1 MTAVKAVVF
10 PACAVLCAL
19 ALLYKLRD
27 LRHHRRDPAL
37 LALLIAFGCKGIS
50 FTLSTP
56 SVAEAVDARL
66 GVSDIG
72 ALGIHLFGG
81 VASSAAF
88 LTAIVY
94 WVYPPE
100 AARRRALVRLL
111 IAALCA
117 VAMVTMWAVAG
128 TGAQHRSAHYLLQN
142 AHRPLVAAY
151 LLLYVSAFGAGM
163 IEIIRLCR
171 RYGRVAGRQWLRR
184 GLYCTAIGASA
195 CLVYCLNRLLS
206 LIAVQSG
213 LDPLEWELLTPVA
226 NGTGILF
233 LVTGLTMPSW
243 GPRLA
248 EWRRRVRNFV
258 TYQRLHPLWAALY
271 AAVPDIA
278 LNPQHA
284 GRLARF
290 LPGDISYRLYRMVIE
305 IQDGLLALRPYMAP
319 AVAAEARRSAE
330 EAGLSGDRLHAMV
343 QARSLVSALRAKHDD
358 RPPVR
363 EPEAAGPEAD
373 TDGGDA
379 EEQAAT
385 NGGYAEEI
393 GWLLHVARAYT
404 AVRSTDHRSTDRST
418 VQSTAGPTEGK
429 VR

>member
-1 MTAVKAVVF
+1 MNAVKAAVF
-10 PACAVLCAL
+10 PACAVLCVL

-37 LALLIAFGCKGIS
+37 LALLIAFFCKGIS

-56 SVAEAVDARL
+56 SVSRAVDAYV
-66 GVSDIG
+66 GVADLG

-88 LTAIVY
+88 LTAIVF

-117 VAMVTMWAVAG
+117 VAMVTMWAAAG
-128 TGAQHRSAHYLLQN
+128 SGDQRRSAHYLLQN
-142 AHRPLVAAY
+142 VHRPVVAAY

-184 GLYCTAIGASA
+184 GLYSTAIGASA
-195 CLVYCLNRLLS
+195 CLVYCLNRLVS
-206 LIAVQSG
+206 LIAVQCG
-213 LDPLEWELLTPVA
+213 LDPLDWELLTPVA
-226 NGTGILF
+226 NGTGIFF
-233 LVTGLTMPSW
+233 LVAGLTMPSW
-243 GPRLA
+243 GPRIA
-248 EWRRRVRNFV
+248 EWRRLARNFV

-271 AAVPDIA
+271 TAVPDIA

-305 IQDGLLALRPYMAP
+305 IQDGLLTLRPYVASG
-319 AVAAEARRSAE
+319 AAEDARQSAE
-330 EAGLSGDRLHAMV
+330 AAGLSGDRLHAMV
-343 QARSLVSALRAKHDD
+343 QATTLVSALRAKHDN

-363 EPEAAGPEAD
+363 GSVAVGPEAAQ
-373 TDGGDA
+373 GGDYTQ
-379 EEQAAT
+379 EV
-385 NGGYAEEI
+385 GR
-393 GWLLHVARAYT
+393 LLDIARAYAT
-404 AVRSTDHRSTDRST
+404 VRSTDRCR
-418 VQSTAGPTEGK
+418 ERR

>member
-27 LRHHRRDPAL
+27 LRHQRNDPAL
-37 LALLIAFGCKGIS
+37 LALLLAFAGKGIS
-50 FTLSTP
+50 FLLSTP
-56 SVAEAVDARL
+56 SVSQAVDARL
-66 GVSDIG
+66 GVADIG
-72 ALGIHLFGG
+72 ALGIHLLGG

-100 AARRRALVRLL
+100 TARRRALVRLL

-117 VAMVTMWAVAG
+117 VAMIVLWAMAG
-128 TGAQHRSAHYLLQN
+128 SGAQQRSAHYLLQN

-184 GLYCTAIGASA
+184 GLYSTAIGASA

-213 LDPLEWELLTPVA
+213 LDPLDWELLTPVA
-226 NGTGILF
+226 NGIGIFF
-233 LVTGLTMPSW
+233 LVAGLTMPSW
-243 GPRLA
+243 GPSVS
-248 EWRRRVRNFV
+248 EWRRLVRNFV
-258 TYQRLHPLWAALY
+258 TYQRLHPLWRAVY

-278 LNPQHA
+278 LDPHRA

-319 AVAAEARRSAE
+319 DVATGARKSAE
-330 EAGLSGDRLHAMV
+330 DAGLSGDRLHAMV
-343 QARSLVSALRAKHDD
+343 QARSLVSALRARQDD
-358 RPPVR
+358 RAPVR
-363 EPEAAGPEAD
+363 TSGEPGPESAK
-373 TDGGDA
+373 G
-379 EEQAAT
+379 
-385 NGGYAEEI
+385 GGYTEEVA
-393 GWLLHVARAYT
+393 WLLEVARAYT
-404 AVRSTDHRSTDRST
+404 AVMSTDRSTDRST
-418 VQSTAGPTEGK
+418 ERPTDRSTERNVP
-429 VR
+429 

>member
-1 MTAVKAVVF
+1 MTGVKAVVF
-10 PACAVLCAL
+10 PACALLCAL

-27 LRHHRRDPAL
+27 LRHQRNDPAL
-37 LALLIAFGCKGIS
+37 RALLVAFFCKGIS

-56 SVAEAVDARL
+56 SVSQAVDTRL
-66 GVSDIG
+66 GVADIG
-72 ALGIHLFGG
+72 ALGIHIFGG

-88 LTAIVY
+88 LAAIVH

-100 AARRRALVRLL
+100 TARRHAFVRLL
-111 IAALCA
+111 VAALCA
-117 VAMVTMWAVAG
+117 VAMLTMWAAAGAG
-128 TGAQHRSAHYLLQN
+128 TGQRSAHYLLQN

-163 IEIIRLCR
+163 IEIIRLCS

-226 NGTGILF
+226 NGTGIFF
-233 LVTGLTMPSW
+233 LVAGLTMPSW
-243 GPRLA
+243 GPTVSEWQRLA
-248 EWRRRVRNFV
+248 RNFV
-258 TYQRLHPLWAALY
+258 TYQRLHPLWRVLY
-271 AAVPDIA
+271 EAVPDIA
-278 LNPQHA
+278 LNPHHA

-305 IQDGLLALRPYMAP
+305 IQDGLLALRPYMP
-319 AVAAEARRSAE
+319 GAEAICDRYSAE
-330 EAGLSGDRLHAMV
+330 EAGLSVNREHAMA
-343 QARSLVSALRAKHDD
+343 QASSLASALRAKRDD

-363 EPEAAGPEAD
+363 KSIALGPEAAK
-373 TDGGDA
+373 GGNYT
-379 EEQAAT
+379 EEVA
-385 NGGYAEEI
+385 
-393 GWLLHVARAYT
+393 WLLHVARAYT
-404 AVRSTDHRSTDRST
+404 ALRT
-418 VQSTAGPTEGK
+418 TERK
-429 VR
+429 NR

>member
-1 MTAVKAVVF
+1 MPGVKAVVF

-19 ALLYKLRD
+19 ALLYRLRD
-27 LRHHRRDPAL
+27 LRHQGNDPAL
-37 LALLIAFGCKGIS
+37 RALLIAFFCKGVS

-56 SVAEAVDARL
+56 SVAQAVDARL
-66 GVSDIG
+66 GVADVG
-72 ALGIHLFGG
+72 ALGIHIFGG

-88 LTAIVY
+88 LAAIVH

-100 AARRRALVRLL
+100 AARRHALVRL
-111 IAALCA
+111 IAAALCA
-117 VAMVTMWAVAG
+117 VAMLIMWAAAG
-128 TGAQHRSAHYLLQN
+128 AGAEQRSAHYLLQN

-163 IEIIRLCR
+163 IEIIRLCL

-226 NGTGILF
+226 NGTGIFF
-233 LVTGLTMPSW
+233 LVAGLTMPSW
-243 GPRLA
+243 GPTVS
-248 EWRRRVRNFV
+248 EWRRLARNFV
-258 TYQRLHPLWAALY
+258 TYQRLHPLWRALY
-271 AAVPDIA
+271 EAVPDIA
-278 LNPQHA
+278 LNPHHA

-305 IQDGLLALRPYMAP
+305 IQDGRLALRPYMAP
-319 AVAAEARRSAE
+319 AAATGARQSAE
-330 EAGLSGDRLHAMV
+330 EAELSGDRLHAMV
-343 QARSLVSALRAKHDD
+343 EARSLASALRAKHDD

-363 EPEAAGPEAD
+363 KSVALGPEAAK
-373 TDGGDA
+373 DGSYT
-379 EEQAAT
+379 EEVA
-385 NGGYAEEI
+385 
-393 GWLLHVARAYT
+393 WLLHVARAYT
-404 AVRSTDHRSTDRST
+404 ALRSTERKNR
-418 VQSTAGPTEGK
+418 
-429 VR
+429 

>member
-1 MTAVKAVVF
+1 MTGVKAVVF
-10 PACAVLCAL
+10 PACAALCVL

-27 LRHHRRDPAL
+27 LRHQRNDPAL
-37 LALLIAFGCKGIS
+37 LALLVAFFCKGIS

-56 SVAEAVDARL
+56 SVSQAVDARL
-66 GVSDIG
+66 GVADLG

-100 AARRRALVRLL
+100 TARRHAVVRLL

-117 VAMVTMWAVAG
+117 VAMLTLWAAAG
-128 TGAQHRSAHYLLQN
+128 TGAQQRSAHYLLQN

-184 GLYCTAIGASA
+184 GLYSTAIGASA
-195 CLVYCLNRLLS
+195 CLVYCLNRLAS
-206 LIAVQSG
+206 LIAVQCG

-226 NGTGILF
+226 NGTGIFF
-233 LVTGLTMPSW
+233 LVAGLTMPSW
-243 GPRLA
+243 GPGVSK
-248 EWRRRVRNFV
+248 RRRLVRNFV
-258 TYQRLHPLWAALY
+258 TYQRLHPLWSALY

-278 LNPQHA
+278 LNPRRT

-290 LPGDISYRLYRMVIE
+290 LPGDISYRLYRSVIE
-305 IQDGLLALRPYMAP
+305 IQDGLLALRPYMDP
-319 AVAAEARRSAE
+319 AVAAGARKAAE
-330 EAGLSGDRLHAMV
+330 EAGLSGDRLHAVV
-343 QARSLVSALRAKHDD
+343 QARSLESALRAKHDN

-363 EPEAAGPEAD
+363 TSTVLVPEAAK
-373 TDGGDA
+373 GGRTAQA
-379 EEQAAT
+379 EP
-385 NGGYAEEI
+385 GYTEEVA
-393 GWLLHVARAYT
+393 WLLHVARAYT
-404 AVRSTDHRSTDRST
+404 ALRPTDLRPTALRPTDLRSTERN
-418 VQSTAGPTEGK
+418 

>member
-1 MTAVKAVVF
+1 MNAVKAAAF
-10 PACAVLCAL
+10 PACAVLCML

-37 LALLIAFGCKGIS
+37 LALLIAFFGKGIS

-56 SVAEAVDARL
+56 SVSQAVDAYA
-66 GVSDIG
+66 GVADLG

-88 LTAIVY
+88 LTAIVF

-100 AARRRALVRLL
+100 AARRHALVRLL

-117 VAMVTMWAVAG
+117 VAMVSMWAAAG
-128 TGAQHRSAHYLLQN
+128 GGDQRRSAHYLLQN

-151 LLLYVSAFGAGM
+151 LLLYVCAFGAGM

-184 GLYCTAIGASA
+184 GLYSTAIGASA
-195 CLVYCLNRLLS
+195 CLVYCLNRLVS
-206 LIAVQSG
+206 LIAVQCG
-213 LDPLEWELLTPVA
+213 LDPLDWELLTPVA
-226 NGTGILF
+226 NGTGIFF
-233 LVTGLTMPSW
+233 LVAGLTMPSW
-243 GPRLA
+243 GPRVA
-248 EWRRRVRNFV
+248 EWRRLARNFV

-278 LNPQHA
+278 LHPQHA

-305 IQDGLLALRPYMAP
+305 IQDGLLTLRPYVAP
-319 AVAAEARRSAE
+319 GAAADARQSAEA
-330 EAGLSGDRLHAMV
+330 AGLSGDRLHAMV
-343 QARSLVSALRAKHDD
+343 QATTLVSALRAKHDNQ
-358 RPPVR
+358 PPVR
-363 EPEAAGPEAD
+363 ASTAVGPEAAK
-373 TDGGDA
+373 GGDYT
-379 EEQAAT
+379 EEVSR
-385 NGGYAEEI
+385 
-393 GWLLHVARAYT
+393 LLAIARAYAT
-404 AVRSTDHRSTDRST
+404 VRSADRC
-418 VQSTAGPTEGK
+418 TERK
-429 VR
+429 IR